1 MKNSL
6 TKDQS
11 GKIYGPYDVSVSK
24 HQSEEYCRV
33 FGISPKRSLPPLIY
47 VAFTLTKLINELGII
62 SKDFE
67 TIHGGQ
73 EVKWYKPVTP
83 EEKITAKCKL
93 KSNIERKKIRF
104 ASITVEYISGNFT
117 IGESTTVI
125 IIKQG

>member
-6 TKDQS
+6 TQDRP

-24 HQSEEYCRV
+24 NQSEEYCRI

-47 VAFTLTKLINELGII
+47 VAFALTKLINEIGII
-62 SKDFE
+62 SKDLE

-73 EVKWYKPVTP
+73 EVKWWKPVIP
-83 EEKITAKCKL
+83 EEKITAICKL
-93 KSNIERKKIRF
+93 KSNIERKEIRF

-117 IGESTTVI
+117 IGESTTTI

>member
-1 MKNSL
+1 LNNSL
-6 TKDQS
+6 TQDQP

-24 HQSEEYCRV
+24 SQSDEYCRI
-33 FGISPKRSLPPLIY
+33 FGISPRRSLPPLIY
-47 VAFTLTKLINELGII
+47 VAFALTKLINELGII

-73 EVKWYKPVTP
+73 EVKWHKPVTP
-83 EEKITAKCKL
+83 GEKITAKCKL

-104 ASITVEYISGNFT
+104 ASITVEYISGNDT
-117 IGESTTVI
+117 IGKSTTVI